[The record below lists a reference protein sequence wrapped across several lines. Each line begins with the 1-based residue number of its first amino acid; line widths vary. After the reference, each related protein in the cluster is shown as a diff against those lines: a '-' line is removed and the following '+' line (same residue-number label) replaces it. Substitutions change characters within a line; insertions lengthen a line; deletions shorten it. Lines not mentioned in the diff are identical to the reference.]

1 METRANYVAVGAFVL
16 LLLLG
21 LAGFVIWLSQV
32 ALQEDTQRY
41 RILFSGSVTGL
52 QVGSTVRYR
61 GIPIGEVSD
70 ISIPLDNIEQVE
82 VIVEVEAQAPVKTD
96 SIARLEFQGITGGVY
111 VLIAGGSQEAPLL
124 AVASAEDPPVIE
136 SEPSTIQAVLDSL
149 PEILAKT
156 DQLMVQANTL
166 LSEEN
171 VAALS
176 GAIGDVKTIT
186 GALALQA
193 PSLERVVD
201 DIDSLVVN
209 LDGLVEE
216 TRIDAARIS
225 DQLSGLIAQ
234 LDRTTGSATGELEA
248 TAQDLRELAD
258 SYTALGNEVTGLL
271 SDIRPELEQFAG
283 SGLTEF
289 TLMVTELRGLAETLS
304 RVAEQIE
311 RAPARFLFGESGQGV
326 PTE

>member
-16 LLLLG
+16 VLMLG

-32 ALQEDTQRY
+32 ALQEETQRY

-52 QVGSTVRYR
+52 QVGSMVRYR

-70 ISIPLDNIEQVE
+70 IAIARENIERVE
-82 VIVEVEAQAPVKTD
+82 VVVEVEATAPVKTD
-96 SIARLEFQGITGGVY
+96 SVARLEFQGITGGVY

-124 AVASAEDPPVIE
+124 ATASDEDPPLIA

-149 PEILAKT
+149 PDILAKT
-156 DQLMVQANTL
+156 DQLMIRANDV
-166 LSEEN
+166 LSEDN

-176 GAIGDVKTIT
+176 GAITDVKTIT

-216 TRIDAARIS
+216 TRIDAARLS
-225 DQLSGLIAQ
+225 DQLSTLIA
-234 LDRTTGSATGELEA
+234 RIESSTGAATGELEA
-248 TAQDLRELAD
+248 TAEDMRALAE
-258 SYTALGNEVTGLL
+258 SYTALGNEVGGLV
-271 SDIRPELEQFAG
+271 SDIRPAVREFAG
-283 SGLTEF
+283 SGLPEF
-289 TLMVTELRGLAETLS
+289 TLMVAELRGLAETLS